1 MSVFDK
7 ILKGIKEGM
16 VLYTPVQRKQFRV
29 HSVDDKKLVFFVG
42 TKTKI
47 EVPRACWDGI
57 PSFLKGRDWV
67 KIGAKHESTEK
78 VLPGSLERY
87 LDGCPNKTS
96 ASAAEYVAPV
106 LEYLNIVEVDNSRPS
121 KIRLR

>member
-7 ILKGIKEGM
+7 IFKGIKKGM
-16 VLYTPVQRKQFRV
+16 VLYTPVQRKQFKV
-29 HSVDDKKLVFFVG
+29 HSVDDEKLVFFVG

-67 KIGAKHESTEK
+67 KIGAKHEITEK
-78 VLPGSLERY
+78 VLLGSLERY

-106 LEYLNIVEVDNSRPS
+106 LEYLNIVEVNHSRPS

>member
-7 ILKGIKEGM
+7 VLKGIKKGM
-16 VLYTPVQRKQFRV
+16 VLHTPVKRKQFSV
-29 HSVDDKKLVFFVG
+29 YSVDDEKLVFFVG
-42 TKTKI
+42 AKTKI

-57 PSFLKGRDWV
+57 PSFLKGREWV
-67 KIGAKHESTEK
+67 KIGAKHETTK
-78 VLPGSLERY
+78 NVLPGSLERY

-106 LEYLNIVEVDNSRPS
+106 LKYLNIVEVDPSRPS